1 MMMRFYTT
9 AACCSI
15 GEEQCKLAGSS
26 AVSSKQSSLQI
37 VSSQE
42 NVKMSRRP
50 TKAASAG
57 NNAFAGLF
65 RALQMVFAVSV
76 CY

>member
-1 MMMRFYTT
+1 MMMGFYTT
-9 AACCSI
+9 TACCSI

-26 AVSSKQSSLQI
+26 AVSSEQSSLQI

-57 NNAFAGLF
+57 NNAGLF
-65 RALQMVFAVSV
+65 HAFQMVFAVSV

>member
-1 MMMRFYTT
+1 MMLGFYTT

-26 AVSSKQSSLQI
+26 EQSSLQI

-42 NVKMSRRP
+42 NVKMSRSP

-57 NNAFAGLF
+57 NNAGLF
-65 RALQMVFAVSV
+65 RAFQMVFAVSV

>member
-1 MMMRFYTT
+1 MMTGFYTT

-15 GEEQCKLAGSS
+15 GEEQCKLAGST
-26 AVSSKQSSLQI
+26 AVLSEQSSLQI

-42 NVKMSRRP
+42 NVRMSRRP
-50 TKAASAG
+50 ARDISAG

-65 RALQMVFAVSV
+65 RAFQMVFAVSV